1 MREKQMEAEKPVWRG
16 EAALVAAVIMN
27 TFGVVLMLYSGSGIS
42 ASPVCRLLFRRSFRI
57 FHLGHGPICFKGF

>member
-42 ASPVCRLLFRRSFRI
+42 FQLCGGIRVRRITGRS
-57 FHLGHGPICFKGF
+57 